1 MKKALAILL
10 SLLMLASLAACGAKE
25 AAPAAS
31 AENQKPAISGVQ
43 DGTVEAGQA
52 YDALAGVTASDPED
66 GDLTAMITVESTA
79 TLDFKGG
86 KATPETAGS
95 Y

>member
-1 MKKALAILL
+1 M
-10 SLLMLASLAACGAKE
+10 
-25 AAPAAS
+25 
-31 AENQKPAISGVQ
+31 
-43 DGTVEAGQA
+43 EAGQA

-66 GDLTAMITVESTA
+66 GDLTAMITVESTP

-95 Y
+95 YELVYSVTDKAGATADSTSPPWKPPTPTAGKLWSTEPRPPAP